1 MISFMIED
9 TKECMQK
16 LLKDQIFDEFLC
28 TQFELIGLYKVNID
42 GQIRIDYLS
51 SDETEI
57 LEDRQ
62 FVKWKNLKSSVYDM
76 IKGHK
81 TPTSMKIVF
90 SLSQKAKEATLNKI
104 NYANNNDINS
114 FIFTLTYEDKR
125 IKIITGT
132 NYANFTLDKQGE
144 QYFDDSMLKFFKRH
158 KIAAMLNS
166 SI

>member
-16 LLKDQIFDEFLC
+16 LLKDSIFDEFLC
-28 TQFELIGLYKVNID
+28 TQFELVGLFKVNID
-42 GQIRIDYLS
+42 GQVRMEYLS
-51 SDETEI
+51 SDEKEI
-57 LEDRQ
+57 IDERKFIQ
-62 FVKWKNLKSSVYDM
+62 WKDLKTSVFDM

-90 SLSQKAKEATLNKI
+90 GLNDKAKEATLKRI
-104 NYANNNDINS
+104 SYSSPKDINS
-114 FIFTLTYEDKR
+114 FNFTLTYENKR

-132 NYANFTLDKQGE
+132 NYGNFTLDKQAE

-158 KIAAMLNS
+158 DIAVMLNS
-166 SI
+166 TL